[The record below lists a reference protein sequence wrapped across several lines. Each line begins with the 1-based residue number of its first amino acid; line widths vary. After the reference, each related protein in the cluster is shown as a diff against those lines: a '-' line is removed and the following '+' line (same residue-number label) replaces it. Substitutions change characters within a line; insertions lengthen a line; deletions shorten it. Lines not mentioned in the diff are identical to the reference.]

1 MKKILILAVALIGLT
16 QVNAQMFRQSVYSPE
31 TYVLTVADTNVFTK
45 ADLIAS
51 IYIDAID
58 TVRVKGKVV
67 YLKNDSALVSGFA
80 KINPG
85 TSKGIGID
93 WDIRMDSLII
103 INDGAAQY
111 WISRIKR

>member
-31 TYVLTVADTNVFTK
+31 TYYLTAADTNVFTK

-51 IYIDAID
+51 IHIDAID
-58 TVRVKGKVV
+58 TVRVKGKVT
-67 YLKNDSALVSGFA
+67 YLKTDSAIVSEYV
-80 KINPG
+80 KIYPDR
-85 TSKGIGID
+85 SKSIGID
-93 WDIRMDSLII
+93 WDVRMDTLTI
-103 INDGAAQY
+103 INDGKAQY